1 MDGVAIWSLVEEY
14 GREAARG
21 MVPGRSGPR
30 AVEAAAGHMA
40 AEGSAVGFVYSGW
53 CQTALPHRRRPDDEI
68 WKVEAERVRLLVEPG
83 ARADGARIGVPYGPT
98 ARLILIYLQS
108 EALRTN
114 CREVEMGGSLRAFL
128 RRVRVSVGGKTA
140 AVVKDQAERIS
151 RCRLSFHWAV
161 GRSHTSRPLFA
172 QTNIVE
178 CGMLAELD
186 DDGRQG
192 RLFVDRAVLSEPFFR
207 ALRDHAVP
215 LDEAAVAEIKTSSV
229 ALDVYC
235 WLAFRLHHLDAPKPV
250 SWTALRAQFGI
261 GFKRMSAFKESF
273 REGLRLAHV
282 VYPQARFRD
291 GERNLTLLPSPPPVA
306 RRK

>member
-1 MDGVAIWSLVEEY
+1 MDGVAIRSLIEEY

-40 AEGSAVGFVYSGW
+40 AEGSAVSFVYSGW

-68 WKVEAERVRLLVEPG
+68 WKVEAERVRLLVEPD
-83 ARADGARIGVPYGPT
+83 AQADGARVGVPYGPT

-114 CREVEMGGSLRAFL
+114 CREVEIGGSLRAFL
-128 RRVRVSVGGKTA
+128 GRVGVSVGGKTA

-161 GRSHTSRPLFA
+161 GKSHTPRPLFA

-186 DDGRQG
+186 DEGRQG

-235 WLAFRLHHLDAPKPV
+235 WLAFRLHHLDGPKPV
-250 SWTALRAQFGI
+250 SWTALRAQFGT

-273 REGLRLAHV
+273 REGLRLANV
-282 VYPQARFRD
+282 VYPQARFQD

>member
-1 MDGVAIWSLVEEY
+1 MDGAVIRGLVEEF
-14 GREAARG
+14 GRETARG

-68 WKVEAERVRLLVEPG
+68 WKVEAERIRLLVEPG
-83 ARADGARIGVPYGPT
+83 ARADGARVGVPYGPT

-114 CREVEMGGSLRAFL
+114 SREVEMGGSLRAFL
-128 RRVRVSVGGKTA
+128 GRVGVSVGGKTA
-140 AVVKDQAERIS
+140 AVVKDQAERIA

-161 GRSHTSRPLFA
+161 GKSHAPRPLFA

-178 CGMLAELD
+178 CGMLAGPD

-192 RLFVDRAVLSEPFFR
+192 RLFVNRAVLSEAFFR

-229 ALDVYC
+229 ALDAYC
-235 WLAFRLHHLDAPKPV
+235 WLAFRLHHLNGPTAV
-250 SWTALRAQFGI
+250 SWPALRAQFGT

-282 VYPQARFRD
+282 VYPQARFED
-291 GERNLTLLPSPPPVA
+291 GEQCLTLLPSPPPVA
-306 RRK
+306 RRQ